1 MAEHTI
7 KHRNTGAVLYTGD
20 GESLRDVVEAAVS
33 DGAYLAGAKLDGA
46 YLAGANLGGANLAG
60 ADLARAYLGG
70 ADLANAN
77 LAGAD
82 LARAY
87 LGGANLVGA
96 DLAGANLAGAN
107 LVGAD
112 LAGANLAGANL
123 AGANLA
129 GAKLIG
135 KRPIIQIGPIGSRS
149 SYVVAY
155 LTDAGVRVR
164 AGCFFGSLDK
174 FRAAV
179 IKTHGESIHARE
191 YAAAIALIEMHAE
204 CWTPAAVVSEAA

>member
-46 YLAGANLGGANLAG
+46 YLAGANLAGAN
-60 ADLARAYLGG
+60 
-70 ADLANAN
+70 
-77 LAGAD
+77 
-82 LARAY
+82 
-87 LGGANLVGA
+87 LGGANLG
-96 DLAGANLAGAN
+96 
-107 LVGAD
+107 
-112 LAGANLAGANL
+112 
-123 AGANLA
+123 

>member
-1 MAEHTI
+1 MEKHTI
-7 KHRNTGAVLYTGD
+7 EHRDTGAVLYTGD

-33 DGAYLAGAKLDGA
+33 AGASLDGA
-46 YLAGANLGGANLAG
+46 SLAGANLDGANLG
-60 ADLARAYLGG
+60 
-70 ADLANAN
+70 
-77 LAGAD
+77 
-82 LARAY
+82 
-87 LGGANLVGA
+87 
-96 DLAGANLAGAN
+96 
-107 LVGAD
+107 
-112 LAGANLAGANL
+112 
-123 AGANLA
+123 

-164 AGCFFGSLDK
+164 AGCFFGSLDEL
-174 FRAAV
+174 RAAV

>member
-1 MAEHTI
+1 MEKHTI
-7 KHRNTGAVLYTGD
+7 EHRDTGAVLYTGD

-33 DGAYLAGAKLDGA
+33 AGASLDGASLAGAYLV
-46 YLAGANLGGANLAG
+46 
-60 ADLARAYLGG
+60 
-70 ADLANAN
+70 
-77 LAGAD
+77 
-82 LARAY
+82 
-87 LGGANLVGA
+87 GANLVGA
-96 DLAGANLAGAN
+96 NLDRASLDRAYLDGANLG
-107 LVGAD
+107 
-112 LAGANLAGANL
+112 
-123 AGANLA
+123 

>member
-46 YLAGANLGGANLAG
+46 YLAGANLG
-60 ADLARAYLGG
+60 
-70 ADLANAN
+70 
-77 LAGAD
+77 
-82 LARAY
+82 
-87 LGGANLVGA
+87 
-96 DLAGANLAGAN
+96 
-107 LVGAD
+107 
-112 LAGANLAGANL
+112 
-123 AGANLA
+123 

>member
-1 MAEHTI
+1 MEKHTI
-7 KHRNTGAVLYTGD
+7 EHRDTGAVLYTGD

-33 DGAYLAGAKLDGA
+33 AGASLDGA
-46 YLAGANLGGANLAG
+46 S
-60 ADLARAYLGG
+60 
-70 ADLANAN
+70 
-77 LAGAD
+77 
-82 LARAY
+82 
-87 LGGANLVGA
+87 
-96 DLAGANLAGAN
+96 LAGAN
-107 LVGAD
+107 LVGAS
-112 LAGANLAGANL
+112 LAGANLDGANL
-123 AGANLA
+123 G

-164 AGCFFGSLDK
+164 AGCFFGSLDEL
-174 FRAAV
+174 RAAV

>member
-33 DGAYLAGAKLDGA
+33 DGAYL
-46 YLAGANLGGANLAG
+46 
-60 ADLARAYLGG
+60 GG

-77 LAGAD
+77 LAGAY
-82 LARAY
+82 LAR
-87 LGGANLVGA
+87 
-96 DLAGANLAGAN
+96 
-107 LVGAD
+107 
-112 LAGANLAGANL
+112 ANLAGANL
-123 AGANLA
+123 ANANLA

-164 AGCFFGSLDK
+164 AGCFFGSLDEL
-174 FRAAV
+174 RAAV

-204 CWTPAAVVSEAA
+204 CWTPAAVVLEAA